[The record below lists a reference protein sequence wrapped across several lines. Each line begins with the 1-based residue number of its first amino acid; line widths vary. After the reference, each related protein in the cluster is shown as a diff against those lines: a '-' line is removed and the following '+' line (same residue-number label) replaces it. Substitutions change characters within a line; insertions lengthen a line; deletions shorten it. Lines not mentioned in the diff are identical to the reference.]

1 MNKLFSVLVAVLLLS
16 TSFIAQANEMN
27 FPHLSTSGYGEVVA
41 TPDMAK
47 FSVRVVEITMSAE
60 QAKEKVD
67 DVVTAFIKRLN
78 EAGVSDDDIVSSN
91 LYLTPQY
98 HYPKEGKPE
107 LVGYRAT
114 RSVAVEVDELANLN
128 QYLDIALEE
137 NINQID
143 DIQLKVRDEEKYQQQ
158 ARMAAIKD
166 AMQKAQSLASGFGR
180 KLDGVWRIDYN
191 ARQVR
196 PVMMKASAFSED
208 SAVNKSY
215 QDSTIT
221 ITDSVAVIYKLD

>member
-1 MNKLFSVLVAVLLLS
+1 MNKLFSVFAAVSLLS
-16 TSFIAQANEMN
+16 ISYIAQANEMN

-47 FSVRVVEITMSAE
+47 FSVRVVEVTMSAE
-60 QAKEKVD
+60 QAKKEVD
-67 DVVTAFIKRLN
+67 DVVTAFIERLN
-78 EAGVSDDDIVSSN
+78 EVGVTNDDIVSSN

-107 LVGYRAT
+107 LVGYRAI
-114 RSVAVEVDELANLN
+114 RSVSVEVDDLSNLN

-191 ARQVR
+191 SRQVR
-196 PVMMKASAFSED
+196 PIMMKASAFSED
-208 SAVNKSY
+208 SAVNNSY